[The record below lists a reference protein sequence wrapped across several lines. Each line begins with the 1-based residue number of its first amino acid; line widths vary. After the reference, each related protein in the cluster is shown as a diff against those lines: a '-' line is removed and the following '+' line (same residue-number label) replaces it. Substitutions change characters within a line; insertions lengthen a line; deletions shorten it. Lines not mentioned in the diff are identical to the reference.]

1 MPGGV
6 QHEANG
12 DAAADRALPQ
22 ARRVDRHRVG
32 DPLGRLLHLA
42 EAQWHIGGVDV
53 RDQTELHRQA
63 HQCAHRPAMNHSRQE
78 PHPERSVSRRSVEA
92 GVGGGSRSDRSRLH
106 LTARV
111 DNDVE
116 QHAAFNALG
125 TQRIGV
131 AEWREIYNHGRRLDL
146 IARIQPSRDGR
157 RAGGGSRVGTG
168 NKQDAPPPP
177 PPPPPPRPPQRD
189 ETAHRILPRRQTGI
203 RFRVGHRMRRHL
215 SMVALT
221 ALAACEGPFIPPP
234 VPPPP
239 PPAVASVQVAPA
251 SVRVVAG
258 DTVSL
263 TATLRDSSGALIT
276 ERPVAWQSADLLVAV
291 VSPNGVVHGIN
302 PGTTAI
308 RATAGGHTDSATV
321 VVTPVVFTAISTG
334 AAHGCATADNQHL
347 YCWGDNTYGQTGTG
361 SGNLVEPT
369 PRLLADPAP
378 YTSVA
383 AGGDHTCGLTTG
395 GAAVCWGRNDQGQ
408 LGRGGTPGNP
418 ALPAPVAT
426 TLRFALLVSGSGH
439 SCGLATGGLTYCWG
453 LDFAGQ
459 LGDGG
464 TTSSDTPRPALTDT
478 AFATLSAGSNHTCA
492 LTTGGRAFCWGA
504 NPLGQLGDSTRA
516 NRGTPVA
523 VAGALVFTRLSAG
536 GVHTCGLTTDSLAYC
551 WGNNA
556 DGELGA
562 GATSSQPTTMPVPV
576 SGALH
581 FADLHA
587 GSAHTCGITGA
598 QIVYCWGLGLRGQ
611 LGQVT
616 LHTSAVPL
624 RVAGQP

>member
-1 MPGGV
+1 V
-6 QHEANG
+6 I
-12 DAAADRALPQ
+12 AA
-22 ARRVDRHRVG
+22 
-32 DPLGRLLHLA
+32 
-42 EAQWHIGGVDV
+42 
-53 RDQTELHRQA
+53 
-63 HQCAHRPAMNHSRQE
+63 
-78 PHPERSVSRRSVEA
+78 
-92 GVGGGSRSDRSRLH
+92 
-106 LTARV
+106 
-111 DNDVE
+111 
-116 QHAAFNALG
+116 
-125 TQRIGV
+125 
-131 AEWREIYNHGRRLDL
+131 
-146 IARIQPSRDGR
+146 
-157 RAGGGSRVGTG
+157 
-168 NKQDAPPPP
+168 
-177 PPPPPPRPPQRD
+177 
-189 ETAHRILPRRQTGI
+189 
-203 RFRVGHRMRRHL
+203 
-215 SMVALT
+215 
-221 ALAACEGPFIPPP
+221 
-234 VPPPP
+234 
-239 PPAVASVQVAPA
+239 
-251 SVRVVAG
+251 
-258 DTVSL
+258 
-263 TATLRDSSGALIT
+263 
-276 ERPVAWQSADLLVAV
+276 
-291 VSPNGVVHGIN
+291 
-302 PGTTAI
+302 
-308 RATAGGHTDSATV
+308 
-321 VVTPVVFTAISTG
+321 
-334 AAHGCATADNQHL
+334 
-347 YCWGDNTYGQTGTG
+347 
-361 SGNLVEPT
+361 
-369 PRLLADPAP
+369 PAP

-464 TTSSDTPRPALTDT
+464 TTFSDTPRPAITDT

-536 GVHTCGLTTDSLAYC
+536 GVHTCGLTATGAGYCWGANIAGQLGTGTADSLEISPQPVAGGLRFRVIAAGGAHTCGLTTDSLAYC

>member
-1 MPGGV
+1 
-6 QHEANG
+6 
-12 DAAADRALPQ
+12 
-22 ARRVDRHRVG
+22 
-32 DPLGRLLHLA
+32 
-42 EAQWHIGGVDV
+42 
-53 RDQTELHRQA
+53 
-63 HQCAHRPAMNHSRQE
+63 
-78 PHPERSVSRRSVEA
+78 
-92 GVGGGSRSDRSRLH
+92 
-106 LTARV
+106 
-111 DNDVE
+111 
-116 QHAAFNALG
+116 
-125 TQRIGV
+125 
-131 AEWREIYNHGRRLDL
+131 
-146 IARIQPSRDGR
+146 
-157 RAGGGSRVGTG
+157 
-168 NKQDAPPPP
+168 
-177 PPPPPPRPPQRD
+177 
-189 ETAHRILPRRQTGI
+189 
-203 RFRVGHRMRRHL
+203 
-215 SMVALT
+215 MVALT

-263 TATLRDSSGALIT
+263 TATLRDSSGALVT

-321 VVTPVVFTAISTG
+321 VVTPVVYTTISTG

-464 TTSSDTPRPALTDT
+464 TTFSDTPRPALTDT

-492 LTTGGRAFCWGA
+492 LTAGGRAFCWGA

-536 GVHTCGLTTDSLAYC
+536 GVHTCGLTATGAGYCWGANIAGQLGTGTADSLEISPQPVAGGLHFRVIAAGGAHTCGLTTDSLAYC